1 MTKEAHLAPQ
11 QAHQKECF
19 FTRFL
24 MALTFDIL
32 LAIECPEQ
40 TGFHLLRFTKLY
52 VSLGAFVFTL
62 SSDDFLKSSSVE
74 VDACSKSTTSSEGA
88 AHTLL
93 IHGPV
98 ELKSGWRR
106 QKRHLFLFSDFL
118 LVSNTKYKKKLKI
131 KKKIPLNTMWTAN
144 CMDRVED
151 ANICAGRSF
160 ILGWPTVTFVAT
172 FGSSEQKE
180 KWHSFLQRYISLA
193 KEKDQP
199 KSIPLRIFTEDIK
212 NCACSVTVTVTNSD
226 TVNDIINMSLP
237 MLGITGSEKD
247 YQLWVS
253 AGKEASPHPL
263 TGHKHPYGIK
273 MSHLPSTTLLPQTPE
288 DSISPSTLQ
297 ESLLLEQGFAEMQG
311 QFILKPRHP
320 TQNEQGRDYGQK
332 TLKSRFFRDWACCL
346 GSSTSQHSQCTTP
359 PSSKPGQLFGVSLMD
374 VCDKDNLPLPI
385 LDMLSFI
392 NQKGPLTECIFSK
405 SPNIKSTRVIKEKLN
420 SGVKV
425 DLYSESVHVF
435 ASVLKDFLRNIPGSI
450 FLFNLYDKWLGV
462 IDQGNEEEKMTAAR
476 RLLAQLP
483 RANVVLL
490 RYLFGVLYNIEQHS
504 SSNQMT
510 AYNLSVCIAP
520 SVLYPPDSNS
530 LELEDNLI

>member
-1 MTKEAHLAPQ
+1 MSNFST
-11 QAHQKECF
+11 
-19 FTRFL
+19 
-24 MALTFDIL
+24 
-32 LAIECPEQ
+32 
-40 TGFHLLRFTKLY
+40 
-52 VSLGAFVFTL
+52 SFVKGY
-62 SSDDFLKSSSVE
+62 SGSKSSSVE

-88 AHTLL
+88 ADTLL

-98 ELKSGWRR
+98 ELKRGWRR

-118 LVSNTKYKKKLKI
+118 LVSDTKYKKKLKI

-180 KWHSFLQRYISLA
+180 KWHSFLQRYINLA

-212 NCACSVTVTVTNSD
+212 NCASSVTVTVTNSD

-311 QFILKPRHP
+311 RFILKPRHP
-320 TQNEQGRDYGQK
+320 AQNEQGRDYRQK
-332 TLKSRFFRDWACCL
+332 TVKSGFFRDWACCL
-346 GSSTSQHSQCTTP
+346 GSSTSQDSQCTTP

-374 VCDKDNLPLPI
+374 VCNKDNLPFPI
-385 LDMLSFI
+385 LVGHLLLVFY
-392 NQKGPLTECIFSK
+392 
-405 SPNIKSTRVIKEKLN
+405 SP
-420 SGVKV
+420 
-425 DLYSESVHVF
+425 SEEGT
-435 ASVLKDFLRNIPGSI
+435 L
-450 FLFNLYDKWLGV
+450 
-462 IDQGNEEEKMTAAR
+462 
-476 RLLAQLP
+476 
-483 RANVVLL
+483 
-490 RYLFGVLYNIEQHS
+490 
-504 SSNQMT
+504 
-510 AYNLSVCIAP
+510 
-520 SVLYPPDSNS
+520 
-530 LELEDNLI
+530 

>member
-1 MTKEAHLAPQ
+1 MPK
-11 QAHQKECF
+11 
-19 FTRFL
+19 
-24 MALTFDIL
+24 
-32 LAIECPEQ
+32 
-40 TGFHLLRFTKLY
+40 GFVLETVLHR
-52 VSLGAFVFTL
+52 
-62 SSDDFLKSSSVE
+62 KSSSVE
-74 VDACSKSTTSSEGA
+74 VDARSKSTTSSEGA
-88 AHTLL
+88 APTLL

-98 ELKSGWRR
+98 ELKRGWRR

-118 LVSNTKYKKKLKI
+118 LVSDTKYKKKLKI
-131 KKKIPLNTMWTAN
+131 KNKIPLNTVWTAN

-172 FGSSEQKE
+172 FSSSEQKE
-180 KWHSFLQRYISLA
+180 KWHSFLQRYINLA

-212 NCACSVTVTVTNSD
+212 NCACSVTVTGTNSD
-226 TVNDIINMSLP
+226 TANDIINMSLP
-237 MLGITGSEKD
+237 MLGITIILFVSKGSEKD
-247 YQLWVS
+247 YQLSVS

-263 TGHKHPYGIK
+263 IGHEDPYGIK

-320 TQNEQGRDYGQK
+320 TQNEQGRDPGRK
-332 TLKSRFFRDWACCL
+332 TVKRRSFRDWVCCL
-346 GSSTSQHSQCTTP
+346 GSSPSRENQGTAP
-359 PSSKPGQLFGVSLMD
+359 PAAKPGQLFGVSLTD
-374 VCDKDNLPLPI
+374 VCDKDKLPFPI

-392 NQKGPLTECIFSK
+392 NQKGPLTEGIFSK
-405 SPNIKSTRVIKEKLN
+405 SANIKSCRILKDKLN

-425 DLYSESVHVF
+425 NLNSESVHVV
-435 ASVLKDFLRNIPGSI
+435 ASVLKDFLRNIQGSI
-450 FLFNLYDKWLGV
+450 LLSDHYDKWLGV
-462 IDQGNEEEKMTAAR
+462 IDQGNEEEKITAAQ

-520 SVLYPPDSNS
+520 SLLCAPNSGS
-530 LELEDNLI
+530 LELKDNLIKKISLVAFLIENCLRIFGEDITSLLGENSMSRANSEKAA